1 MNTKNKES
9 GFASR
14 LLHGA
19 KDLIW
24 QDDPVASRNAY
35 QRDGNV
41 IGASG
46 EKCDQRQDVSTDSG
60 LNANP
65 MADDLFAVVMNRPT
79 AYSSLAEAI
88 NALSELSMDEATRYR
103 SAFAVLKKTQQRTVA
118 QITQAVDVHLGLL
131 ESEIVRFS
139 TQSRNTEEAEISA
152 REKAVDLLNGDVEQ
166 RNSQISTLRAET
178 EEHIRKLQEEISEKQ
193 SRAVEL
199 KSEAEQKKQS
209 ILQTK
214 RDFEKAIDTVR
225 ARLNHEKEK
234 IHTFLGSETS

>member
-1 MNTKNKES
+1 MDTKNKES

-24 QDDPVASRNAY
+24 QDDPVANRTAY
-35 QRDGNV
+35 QRDGSV
-41 IGASG
+41 IGASA
-46 EKCDQRQDVSTDSG
+46 EKRDQRQDVSADSG
-60 LNANP
+60 LNSNP
-65 MADDLFAVVMNRPT
+65 MADDLFAVVMSRPT

-103 SAFAVLKKTQQRTVA
+103 SAFAVLKKTQQRTVV
-118 QITQAVDVHLGLL
+118 QITQAVDVHVGLL

-139 TQSRNTEEAEISA
+139 SQSRNTEEAEISA

-166 RNSQISTLRAET
+166 RNSQISALRTET
-178 EEHIRKLQEEISEKQ
+178 EERIRKLQEEISEKQ

-199 KSEAEQKKQS
+199 KNEVEQKKQS

-225 ARLNHEKEK
+225 ARLSEEKEK
-234 IHTFLGSETS
+234 IQTFLGSATS

>member
-1 MNTKNKES
+1 MNTKNNES

-24 QDDPVASRNAY
+24 QDDPVVSRNAY
-35 QRDGNV
+35 QRGVDAN
-41 IGASG
+41 GAA
-46 EKCDQRQDVSTDSG
+46 DVKPSQPRDIAVVTELQS
-60 LNANP
+60 NQ

-79 AYSSLAEAI
+79 AYSSLAEAV

-139 TQSRNTEEAEISA
+139 SQSRSTEESEISA
-152 REKAVDLLNGDVEQ
+152 REKAMDLLNGDVEQ
-166 RNSQISTLRAET
+166 RNSQISALRTET
-178 EEHIRKLQEEISEKQ
+178 KERIRKLQEEISEKQ

-199 KSEAEQKKQS
+199 KNEVEQKKQS

-225 ARLNHEKEK
+225 AKLSREMEK
-234 IHTFLGSETS
+234 IQTFLV